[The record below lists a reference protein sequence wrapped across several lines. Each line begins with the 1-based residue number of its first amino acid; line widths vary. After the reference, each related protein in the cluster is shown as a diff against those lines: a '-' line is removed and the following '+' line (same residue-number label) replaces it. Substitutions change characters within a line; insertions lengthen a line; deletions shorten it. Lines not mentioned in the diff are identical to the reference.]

1 MPNIIFLG
9 CSEKCDESSLITDD
23 SEVDTALH
31 IKLLITVEIFPFGRA
46 GPILQCLQSKIL
58 AMLSRHCF
66 CCSPVF
72 SHHIT
77 LHKCSSP
84 VNKKDQL
91 ESASRKLIKIN
102 DFNIEQIRFRYNLIV
117 RWMHGSF
124 TIVQGWPSFVP

>member
-66 CCSPVF
+66 CHC
-72 SHHIT
+72 
-77 LHKCSSP
+77 
-84 VNKKDQL
+84 
-91 ESASRKLIKIN
+91 A
-102 DFNIEQIRFRYNLIV
+102 
-117 RWMHGSF
+117 
-124 TIVQGWPSFVP
+124 PSFHANATTTHHSLAAQMQFGQKEKLSQNELQES

>member
-66 CCSPVF
+66 CA
-72 SHHIT
+72 
-77 LHKCSSP
+77 L
-84 VNKKDQL
+84 
-91 ESASRKLIKIN
+91 
-102 DFNIEQIRFRYNLIV
+102 
-117 RWMHGSF
+117 
-124 TIVQGWPSFVP
+124 PSFHTTSLCTNAVRPSIKKTNWNQLQES